1 MDTERRDNRIL
12 EREKVVVFFLR
23 RDCIP
28 RHVACFVAMD
38 ISWTERISFR
48 AVLSAV
54 RMGRSLLGGHGAA
67 CMGALV
73 LPAR

>member
-1 MDTERRDNRIL
+1 
-12 EREKVVVFFLR
+12 
-23 RDCIP
+23 
-28 RHVACFVAMD
+28 MD

-48 AVLSAV
+48 AVLSAI
-54 RMGRSLLGGHGAA
+54 RMERSLLGSHGAA